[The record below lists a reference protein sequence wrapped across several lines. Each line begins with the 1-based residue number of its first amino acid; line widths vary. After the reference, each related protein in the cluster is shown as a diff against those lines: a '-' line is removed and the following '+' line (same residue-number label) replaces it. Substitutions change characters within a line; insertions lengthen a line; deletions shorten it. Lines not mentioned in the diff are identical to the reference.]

1 MTRSELILNAL
12 LTGKPLPLSDI
23 RRMVSEASG
32 KEVRLG
38 DISSLMAKLINPRQY
53 KIAHFIKRNK
63 TPQGYEYSL
72 VPEILNL
79 APEEVYGLT
88 RKTRKG
94 RFTLEM
100 AVEKIPELSKYL
112 KKMGKAVGKKP
123 AAVKKPATKKASAGK
138 KTSVKKTKAVKKKP
152 KAKAGKSKITK
163 VKGKPGRKPAPKP
176 PEPVIQKANIEDLV
190 NGFLHELDKMGGM
203 RVNYY
208 LTVSM
213 EK

>member
-1 MTRSELILNAL
+1 MTRSELILDAL

-23 RRMVSEASG
+23 RRMVSKASG

-63 TPQGYEYSL
+63 TPQGYEYSM

-79 APEEVYGLT
+79 APEELYGLT

-100 AVEKIPELSKYL
+100 AVEKIPELAQYL
-112 KKMGKAVGKKP
+112 KKAGKAAGKKP
-123 AAVKKPATKKASAGK
+123 AASRKKVPAKKS
-138 KTSVKKTKAVKKKP
+138 KATA
-152 KAKAGKSKITK
+152 KAKVI
-163 VKGKPGRKPAPKP
+163 KGKPGRKAL
-176 PEPVIQKANIEDLV
+176 PEPLQKADV
-190 NGFLHELDKMGGM
+190 GDVVAGFLHEMAKMGGL
-203 RVNYY
+203 RVNFY
-208 LTVSM
+208 LTVRLLKE
-213 EK
+213 EKRRKGR

>member
-1 MTRSELILNAL
+1 MTKGNKTRSQLILDAL

-23 RRMVSEASG
+23 RRMVSKASG

-112 KKMGKAVGKKP
+112 KKTGKVAASRKKVP
-123 AAVKKPATKKASAGK
+123 AKKSRVTK
-138 KTSVKKTKAVKKKP
+138 V
-152 KAKAGKSKITK
+152 KSKAEVI
-163 VKGKPGRKPAPKP
+163 KGKPGRKAL
-176 PEPVIQKANIEDLV
+176 PVPVQKADVEDV
-190 NGFLHELDKMGGM
+190 VAGFLHEMGKMGGL
-203 RVNYY
+203 RVNVY
-208 LTVSM
+208 LTVRLLKE
-213 EK
+213 EKRRRGR